1 MDLMYCRSREEE
13 LKKVTK
19 VAEILSGKDNN
30 KLPWSFKLRLFHI
43 TSTIV
48 RALATNLSP

>member
-30 KLPWSFKLRLFHI
+30 KLPCNDSFTTHLQ
-43 TSTIV
+43 S
-48 RALATNLSP
+48 